1 MRLNKFACILL
12 ALLLVLLAGCS
23 GKAAEV
29 KQADFSF
36 NLPEGYSLSDV
47 TDESCNIVSDEDG
60 AVIGGITV
68 TSLSPELLTNEDSTT
83 EIMTYLQ
90 NEFHKTNNVDFIAFY
105 SGSGSPFVS
114 INLTKIADD
123 TGEKSHFQHIFFE
136 KDGIVYHLWLDMD
149 VVDPEAADEISAFV
163 RGAKAQ
169 LTASDTAAEPQRR
182 LWLAVTKSEEAY

>member
-12 ALLLVLLAGCS
+12 ALLLVLLTGCS
-23 GKAAEV
+23 EKDTEV

-36 NLPEGYSLSDV
+36 NTPEGYSLSDV

-90 NEFHKTNNVDFIAFY
+90 NAFHKTNNVEFIALY
-105 SGSGSPFVS
+105 GGKDNPSVT

-123 TGEKSHFQHIFFE
+123 TGEKTHFRHIFFE
-136 KDGIVYHLWLDMD
+136 KDGIVYHMWFDLD
-149 VVDPEAADEISAFV
+149 VVDQAVTDEIAASS
-163 RGAKAQ
+163 
-169 LTASDTAAEPQRR
+169 TANEDT
-182 LWLAVTKSEEAY
+182 

>member
-1 MRLNKFACILL
+1 MRLNKFACILFS
-12 ALLLVLLAGCS
+12 LLLVVLTGCL
-23 GKAAEV
+23 GKDTEV

-90 NEFHKTNNVDFIAFY
+90 NEFHKTNNVEFIAFY

-123 TGEKSHFQHIFFE
+123 TGEKAHFRHIFFE
-136 KDGIVYHLWLDMD
+136 KDAVVYHMWFDLD
-149 VVDPEAADEISAFV
+149 VVDQPTVDEIVACS
-163 RGAKAQ
+163 
-169 LTASDTAAEPQRR
+169 TANKNA
-182 LWLAVTKSEEAY
+182 